1 MDKISYI
8 YNTEI
13 GKFQIIEE
21 SGVIIGVNFNT
32 DTNIREQES
41 KLIRT
46 TYLQIKEYLQEKRKE
61 FDIPIKM
68 YGTEFQKKVWK
79 ELQKIPYGETRSYKQ
94 IAENIGNSNACRAV
108 GMANHNNP
116 IAIIIP
122 CHRVIGTNDKLV
134 GYAGGIDIKQKLLNL
149 EKN

>member
-79 ELQKIPYGETRSYKQ
+79 ELQKIPHGETRSYKQ
-94 IAENIGNSNACRAV
+94 IAENIGNSKACRAV